1 MRSRENAIYNTD
13 TEDLA
18 NAADAL
24 YFAMRKARTAVADE
38 SSSLSQ
44 AQIALLD
51 PLSSGQELPVG
62 RLAADAGVSVPT
74 ATRMLQQLEA
84 KSVLKRRRSPTDERR
99 VLVRLTPDG
108 ADQLV
113 RLRNRMR
120 ERQAQAAEAF
130 TPAERVQLIELIR
143 RLTEIISNAD

>member
-1 MRSRENAIYNTD
+1 MSNSKKAIYNTD
-13 TEDLA
+13 TEALA
-18 NAADAL
+18 QAADAL
-24 YFAMRKARTAVADE
+24 YFAMRKARMAVADE
-38 SSSLSQ
+38 TSSLSQ

-51 PLSSGQELPVG
+51 PLGAGQELTVG

-74 ATRMLQQLEA
+74 ATRMLQQLES

-99 VLVRLTPDG
+99 VLVGLTPGG
-108 ADQLV
+108 AEQLD
-113 RLRNRMR
+113 RLRIRMR

-130 TPAERVQLIELIR
+130 TPAERGQLIELIR